1 MSAKK
6 AEKEKAPETP
16 AMKNLEQM
24 VLDKRSGK
32 YEVVARIAFWAKE
45 LRKLEEHRH
54 LTQNDLLERAME
66 DVLGGRVSE
75 GELIKRIA
83 EAPPA
88 PAPGSDEKPQKG
100 GDKNGKSAD

>member
-16 AMKNLEQM
+16 VTQSLEQM

-66 DVLGGRVSE
+66 DVLGGKVSE
-75 GELIKRIA
+75 KELIKRIA
-83 EAPPA
+83 EAPPPPSA
-88 PAPGSDEKPQKG
+88 GSEDKPRKG
-100 GDKNGKSAD
+100 GEKNGKSAD